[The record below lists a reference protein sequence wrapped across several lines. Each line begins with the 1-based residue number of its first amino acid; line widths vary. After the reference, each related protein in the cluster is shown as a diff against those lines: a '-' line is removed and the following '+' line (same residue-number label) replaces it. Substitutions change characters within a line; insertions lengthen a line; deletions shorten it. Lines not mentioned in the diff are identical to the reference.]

1 MSIRLAKLY
10 AAGNTHR
17 VAGLAE
23 VIGRGLGLD
32 ASTMQGLRISALVY
46 DIGKIAIP
54 AELLTKPIALSA
66 WEMALIKSHGEVGYE
81 VLSEIDFLW
90 PVAKAV
96 RQHHERLD
104 GSGYLH
110 GLEGDAIIVEA
121 RILAVADTVEAMT
134 TNHPY
139 RFAKGLVEALE
150 VVSAGKNTLFDGA
163 VVEACLALFREKDYS
178 FPQSLTRHGGS
189 SS

>member
-10 AAGNTHR
+10 TAGHTHR
-17 VAGLAE
+17 VADLAE
-23 VIGRGLGLD
+23 AIGRVLGLD
-32 ASTMQGLRISALVY
+32 ASTMEGLRISALVH

-54 AELLTKPIALSA
+54 AELLTKPIALSV

-81 VLSEIDFLW
+81 VLSEIDFPW

-96 RQHHERLD
+96 HQIQERLD
-104 GSGYLH
+104 GSGYLQ
-110 GLEGDAIIVEA
+110 GLEGDAIILEA

-134 TNHPY
+134 TNRPY
-139 RFAKGLVEALE
+139 SFVNGLVEALE
-150 VVSAGKNTLFDGA
+150 VVSTGKNTLFDGA

-178 FPQSLTRHGGS
+178 FPQSLARHGGS

>member
-1 MSIRLAKLY
+1 MSIRLANLY
-10 AAGNTHR
+10 TTGHTHR
-17 VAGLAE
+17 VADLAE
-23 VIGRGLGLD
+23 AIGRVLGLD
-32 ASTMQGLRISALVY
+32 ASTMEGLRISALVH
-46 DIGKIAIP
+46 DIGKIAIT
-54 AELLTKPIALSA
+54 AELLTKPTALSV

-81 VLSEIDFLW
+81 VLSEIDFPC

-96 RQHHERLD
+96 HQHHERLD
-104 GSGYLH
+104 GSGYLQ
-110 GLEGDAIIVEA
+110 GLEGDAIILEA

-134 TNHPY
+134 ANRPY

-178 FPQSLTRHGGS
+178 FP
-189 SS
+189 